1 MLDDHSSLFRVI
13 ATRRRCTFALVFALV
28 AALTVVPFALGGGAA
43 PKAPSAAKIVIRVS
57 SEAPIDVDPL
67 PTAVYWQKL
76 VAKATKGK
84 VKVKIFPAGQ
94 LFDDTAALDAVA
106 SGQLE
111 MALPTTSRITGYS
124 RDFAV
129 LDLPF
134 LLPSANTFRQKV
146 QGKLG
151 AALNAKLMA
160 KAPMSVVAYWSGGAI
175 VFLNNKGE
183 LTKPSQWKGK
193 KIRIFGGAVFEATVK
208 AVGGTPLL
216 VPASEV
222 ATAMQTGTV
231 DSAIT
236 NWDGWKAVFSDIVD
250 YGMDPG
256 AWQLAFGAVV
266 STKFWNDLPVD
277 IRATLTRTLKQAT
290 DRDWQVHA
298 KIESDAIAALR
309 KLGKHPYAISAADQ
323 KLWKAATESVRKSFG
338 KTIDPAILAL
348 AAAK

>member
-1 MLDDHSSLFRVI
+1 MLDDHRSLFRAF
-13 ATRRRCTFALVFALV
+13 ATRRRCTFALVFAFV

-76 VAKATKGK
+76 VKKATGGR
-84 VKVKIFPAGQ
+84 VEVKIFASAQ

-111 MALPTTSRITGYS
+111 IALPTTSRITGYAP
-124 RDFAV
+124 DFAI

-134 LLPSANTFRQKV
+134 VLPSASIFQAKV

-151 AALNAKLMA
+151 QALNAKLMK
-160 KAPMSVVAYWSGGAI
+160 KAPMSVLAYWAGGAI
-175 VFLNNKGE
+175 VFLNNEGE

-208 AVGGTPLL
+208 AVGATPILI
-216 VPASEV
+216 PASQV

-231 DSAIT
+231 NAAIT
-236 NWDGWKAVFSDIVD
+236 NWDGWKAVFSDIVE

-266 STKFWNDLPVD
+266 STKFWDGLPADV
-277 IRATLTRTLKQAT
+277 RATLTKTLKQAT
-290 DRDWQVHA
+290 DYDWKVHG
-298 KIESDAIAALR
+298 KIEADAIAAL
-309 KLGKHPYAISAADQ
+309 KKMGKHPYVISAADQ
-323 KLWKAATESVRKSFG
+323 KEWTAVTETVRKAYG
-338 KTIDPAILAL
+338 KKIDPAIFALAL
-348 AAAK
+348 AK